1 MKRREF
7 SLLLLF
13 IVLFFASCQ
22 KDTLDLTKTSKKY
35 SYEREI
41 SMPLVQGNITFNDL
55 LNLDP
60 DTIQIINVLDTLGIY
75 YNLEYNFKDTIKL
88 SLRKDNITVDFANLN
103 YWFTNQFPIGLDLKI
118 FLCDSLYTIIDTIL
132 FSNDTSEIFLPAA
145 PVDTNGVV
153 ILDQVTEKKG
163 VVIISSTTAENLLRN
178 TDQLIMDVHLTANTF
193 SVVKVLEN
201 SYLDF
206 RFAVDVKGKYEGY
219 NK

>member
-7 SLLLLF
+7 SVLLF

-55 LNLDP
+55 LNLEP
-60 DTIQIINVLDTLGIY
+60 DSILVINILDTLGIY
-75 YNLEYNFKDTIKL
+75 YDVEYQYYDTIKL
-88 SLRKDNITVDFANLN
+88 SLRKDNITVEFAKLN
-103 YWFTNQFPIGLDLKI
+103 YWFTNQFPVGLDAKMY
-118 FLCDSLYTIIDTIL
+118 LCDSLYTVIDTIL
-132 FSNDTSEIFLPAA
+132 FSSDPSEIFLPAA

-153 ILDQVTEKKG
+153 ILGEVTEKKG
-163 VVIISSTTAENLLRN
+163 VLDISNTTAENLLRN
-178 TDQLIMDVHLTANTF
+178 TDQLILDVHLSANTF
-193 SVVKVLEN
+193 SIVKILQD
-201 SYLDF
+201 SYLNF

-219 NK
+219 KN